1 MNAMFPNA
9 PWALSFSYAR
19 ALQEPVMRIWAGRA
33 ENVAAAQRAFSHRG
47 KMNSLAHQGKW
58 RPESERAATPGQ

>member
-9 PWALSFSYAR
+9 PWALSLSYAR

-33 ENVAAAQRAFSHRG
+33 ENVANTQPAYYQRG
-47 KMNSLAHQGKW
+47 TMNSLARQGKW
-58 RPESERAATPGQ
+58 RPELEHATTPGQ